1 MDQAYHSGLLYL
13 IHLLMGVDGDINET
27 ELTALKKVREY
38 ENIPDDE
45 YREFEKNVRSLRE
58 RDIYNQGIQQI
69 SKCTPEE
76 RLRIFSTLY
85 KMSEVDGRVHQK
97 EIKLLLYSIEKAGI
111 EFDDVV
117 NAAKSSPNYF

>member
-1 MDQAYHSGLLYL
+1 MNQTYHSGLLYL

-27 ELTALKKVREY
+27 ELTALKKVRVH
-38 ENIPDDE
+38 ENISDNL
-45 YREFEKNVRSLRE
+45 YQEFEKNIRTLRE
-58 RDIYNQGIQQI
+58 RDIYNRGIQLI
-69 SKCTPEE
+69 DKCTQEE

-97 EIKLLLYSIEKAGI
+97 EIKLLLYSIEQAGI

-117 NAAKSSPNYF
+117 NAAKSSPNYC

>member
-1 MDQAYHSGLLYL
+1 MDRTYCSGLLYL

-38 ENIPDDE
+38 EKIPDNLYE
-45 YREFEKNVRSLRE
+45 EFENNVRTLRE
-58 RDIYNQGIQQI
+58 REIYNQGIQLI
-69 SKCTPEE
+69 GNCTPEE
-76 RLRIFSTLY
+76 RLKIFATLY

-117 NAAKSSPNYF
+117 IAAKSSPNYF

>member
-58 RDIYNQGIQQI
+58 REIYNQGIQQI

>member
-27 ELTALKKVREY
+27 ELTALQKVREY
-38 ENIPDDE
+38 ERIADAD
-45 YREFEKNVRSLRE
+45 YQAFEKSVRSLRE
-58 RDIYNQGIQQI
+58 RDIYNQGIRQI
-69 SKCTPEE
+69 SKCTRDE
-76 RLRIFSTLY
+76 RLRIFATLY

>member
-1 MDQAYHSGLLYL
+1 MDQTYHSGLLYL

-27 ELTALKKVREY
+27 ELVALKKVREY
-38 ENIPDDE
+38 EKITDDL
-45 YREFEKNVRSLRE
+45 YQKFEGAIRTLRE
-58 RDIYNQGIQQI
+58 REIYNQGIQLI
-69 SKCTPEE
+69 GKCTPEE
-76 RLRIFSTLY
+76 RLRIFATLY

-117 NAAKSSPNYF
+117 NAAKASPNYF

>member
-27 ELTALKKVREY
+27 ELTALKKVRGY
-38 ENIPDDE
+38 ENIPDEE

-58 RDIYNQGIQQI
+58 REIYNEGIQQI

>member
-38 ENIPDDE
+38 ENIPDE
-45 YREFEKNVRSLRE
+45 QYREFEKNVRSLRE
-58 RDIYNQGIQQI
+58 REIYNQGIQQI

>member
-27 ELTALKKVREY
+27 ELSALKKVREY
-38 ENIPDDE
+38 EQISE
-45 YREFEKNVRSLRE
+45 SLYEEFETSVRTLRE
-58 RDIYNQGIQQI
+58 RDIYNQGIQLVD
-69 SKCTPEE
+69 KCTPEE
-76 RLRIFSTLY
+76 RLRIFATLY

>member
-27 ELTALKKVREY
+27 ELVALKKVREY
-38 ENIPDDE
+38 EKITE
-45 YREFEKNVRSLRE
+45 ALYQEFETAVKTLRE
-58 RDIYNQGIQQI
+58 REIYNLGIQLVD
-69 SKCTPEE
+69 KCTPEE
-76 RLRIFSTLY
+76 RLRIFVTLY

>member
-1 MDQAYHSGLLYL
+1 MDQTYHSGLLYL

-27 ELTALKKVREY
+27 ELVALKKVRAY
-38 ENIPDDE
+38 EKIPDNL
-45 YREFEKNVRSLRE
+45 YQEFEKNVKALRE
-58 RDIYNQGIQQI
+58 REIYNRGIQLI
-69 SKCTPEE
+69 GKCTPDE

-97 EIKLLLYSIEKAGI
+97 EIKLLLYSIEEAGI

-117 NAAKSSPNYF
+117 NAAKSSLNYF

>member
-27 ELTALKKVREY
+27 ELIALKKVREY
-38 ENIPDDE
+38 EQISE
-45 YREFEKNVRSLRE
+45 SLYEEFETSVRTLRE
-58 RDIYNQGIQQI
+58 RDIYNQGIQLVD
-69 SKCTPEE
+69 KCTPEE
-76 RLRIFSTLY
+76 RLRIFATLY